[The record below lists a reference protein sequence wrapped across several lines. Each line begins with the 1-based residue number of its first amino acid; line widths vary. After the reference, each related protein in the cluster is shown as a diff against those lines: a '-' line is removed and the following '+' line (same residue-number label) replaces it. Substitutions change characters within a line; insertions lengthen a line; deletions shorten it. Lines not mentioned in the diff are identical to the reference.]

1 MFLMISSSS
10 NMNVVCS
17 KHWFK
22 NSVHVLV
29 GVKLLSRRR
38 GVMLLPAKVLF
49 TNVWVEMLNG

>member
-1 MFLMISSSS
+1 MISINR

-17 KHWFK
+17 KHRFK
-22 NSVHVLV
+22 KSVHVLA

-38 GVMLLPAKVLF
+38 GVMLHPAKVLF